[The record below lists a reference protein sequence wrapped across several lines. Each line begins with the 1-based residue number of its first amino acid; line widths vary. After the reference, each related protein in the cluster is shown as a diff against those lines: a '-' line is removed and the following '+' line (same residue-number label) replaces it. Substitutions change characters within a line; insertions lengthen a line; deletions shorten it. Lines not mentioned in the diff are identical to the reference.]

1 VIVRRLLTEKRCNGP
16 GDSANIHFDHE
27 VQGFSFRGNDQ
38 VWLSL
43 RRTAL
48 ELDDPRLGCGNH
60 EGQFRLCVLGN
71 IFQKDQHHAV
81 REIGRQF
88 HALALELFFSLVIC
102 GFDVHLSRARI
113 YRKFF
118 RVLKAR
124 TLLDTV
130 VAQQLESTPLRE
142 DQVLLLKRTVFEV
155 VDQMSG
161 DIIAVNDFSGVA
173 VRDHSSLHRAEDQET
188 VSHTFLILD
197 TDRSGRSEW
206 GYQSP
211 RKNQQG
217 NNGLS
222 VHEPAS
228 RGREHQD
235 SMPNWGSA
243 VAESQPDARPVLESY
258 VLCLTVSHWEGALMA
273 ETMLA
278 VVKPE
283 AAPGADVREVKIPA
297 FGRTDVLVKVKVA
310 SICGTDLH
318 IYNWDRWAQN
328 RIHPPLI
335 PGHEFCG
342 EVVAFGDEVTSVR
355 EGDFVSAEMH
365 VACGKCLQ
373 CRTGEAHICQNVKI
387 IGVDA
392 DGAFAEYVVIPESN
406 IWKLDPAI
414 PIEYAS
420 ILDPLG
426 NAVHTVLAGE
436 IAAKSVAITGCG
448 PIGLFSIA
456 VAKAVGA
463 TSVFAI
469 EVNEH
474 RAKVA
479 REMQADY
486 VLNPAK
492 EDVDAI
498 IMEKTGGLGVDVVLE
513 MAGHPDS
520 IRTAFDIVRRG
531 GRISLLGLTSKP
543 ISLNFSEDIIFKG
556 ITVQGINGRRMY
568 QTWYQMT
575 ALLKSGKLNLHPVI
589 TDRIPMKDFG
599 QAMERLKTGEASKI
613 LVYPN
618 GVR

>member
-1 VIVRRLLTEKRCNGP
+1 
-16 GDSANIHFDHE
+16 
-27 VQGFSFRGNDQ
+27 
-38 VWLSL
+38 
-43 RRTAL
+43 
-48 ELDDPRLGCGNH
+48 
-60 EGQFRLCVLGN
+60 
-71 IFQKDQHHAV
+71 
-81 REIGRQF
+81 
-88 HALALELFFSLVIC
+88 
-102 GFDVHLSRARI
+102 
-113 YRKFF
+113 
-118 RVLKAR
+118 
-124 TLLDTV
+124 
-130 VAQQLESTPLRE
+130 
-142 DQVLLLKRTVFEV
+142 
-155 VDQMSG
+155 
-161 DIIAVNDFSGVA
+161 
-173 VRDHSSLHRAEDQET
+173 
-188 VSHTFLILD
+188 
-197 TDRSGRSEW
+197 
-206 GYQSP
+206 
-211 RKNQQG
+211 
-217 NNGLS
+217 
-222 VHEPAS
+222 
-228 RGREHQD
+228 
-235 SMPNWGSA
+235 MPK
-243 VAESQPDARPVLESY
+243 
-258 VLCLTVSHWEGALMA
+258 
-273 ETMLA
+273 TMLA
-278 VVKPE
+278 VVKSSP
-283 AAPGADVREVKIPA
+283 APGAEIRQVKIPVI
-297 FGRTDVLVKVKVA
+297 GRTDVLVKVKVA

-318 IYNWDRWAQN
+318 IYEWDRWAQR

-342 EVVAFGDEVTSVR
+342 EVVACGDEVTSVKD
-355 EGDFVSAEMH
+355 GDFVSAEMH
-365 VACGKCLQ
+365 IACGKCLQ

-392 DGAFAEYVVIPESN
+392 NGAFAEYVVIPESN

-414 PIEYAS
+414 PQEYAS

-436 IAAKSVAITGCG
+436 IAAKTVAITGCG

-474 RAKVA
+474 RARIA

-498 IMEKTGGLGVDVVLE
+498 IMEETGGLGVDVVLE

-589 TDRIPMKDFG
+589 TDRIPMKDFSKG
-599 QAMERLKTGEASKI
+599 IERLKTGEASKI

-618 GVR
+618 GQSSGRAPVLNALSRSS